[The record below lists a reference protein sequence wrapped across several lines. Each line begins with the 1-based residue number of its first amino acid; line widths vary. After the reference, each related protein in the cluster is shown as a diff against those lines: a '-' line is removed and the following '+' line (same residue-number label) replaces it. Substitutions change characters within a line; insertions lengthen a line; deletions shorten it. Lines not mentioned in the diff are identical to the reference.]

1 MKHDEYIF
9 QCEVVKRLSKAG
21 IPCFSVPNH
30 LLKNGVA
37 EGKREI
43 SAGLRKGAPDLIV
56 GFNNH
61 SLWLELK
68 TDKGHQSPEQ
78 QAFQQIAW
86 KFGATY
92 VVLKSLEQLEGII
105 NGTNKIETAPAT
117 ISGCDLKKTTI

>member
-9 QCEVVKRLSKAG
+9 QVEVVKALSKAG

-43 SAGLRKGAPDLIV
+43 SAGLRKGAPDLIA
-56 GFNNH
+56 GINNQ
-61 SLWLELK
+61 SFWFELK
-68 TDKGHQSPEQ
+68 TPKGHQSEEQ
-78 QAFQQIAW
+78 KAFQMIAS

-92 VVLKSLEQLEGII
+92 VVLKSIEQLERII
-105 NGTNKIETAPAT
+105 NDASNLKTAPAT
-117 ISGCDLKKTTI
+117 VS